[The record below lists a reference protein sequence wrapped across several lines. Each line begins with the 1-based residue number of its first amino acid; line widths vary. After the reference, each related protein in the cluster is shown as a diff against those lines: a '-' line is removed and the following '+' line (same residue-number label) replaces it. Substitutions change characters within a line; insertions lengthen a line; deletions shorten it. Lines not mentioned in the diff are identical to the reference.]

1 MTIRDDIRGHFAR
14 EEARFPTPA
23 GLRESVSEEAARD
36 GAVERRTLNWAAVVA
51 VGLAVAI
58 VAGLLAAGSMRHSF
72 AFPVFPGPSP
82 KPTVPATPGDM
93 NLIEIDAVD
102 SANAFAL
109 LATLIQPN
117 NRPQFWFSRTTDG
130 GAHWSKPAQVGPHL
144 ANGEGDSGHH
154 IHFVD
159 RENGFIYGNSTAFV
173 THDGG
178 RSWKDSGLHFLEMVV
193 AAGRSP
199 WTWAVIYPCAK
210 GVQCPYKVYLSKD
223 GGRTWPQSWD
233 LPDGIDFRFVTAFG
247 DGGLLIPEPGIGNL
261 FLTTDG
267 GVSWKSVQG
276 RCSGDTAAAYAATA
290 DGRELWEACSASFL
304 DFTPK
309 TLFVSENGGATWV
322 QKKLPAGLGRAADLV
337 SPTPGTA
344 FLVSDQGA
352 VFITT
357 DEGASWTPIP
367 GASSF
372 VWLTFTSPSEGWALS
387 ANRTIWVTTDG
398 GRTWVGLGR
407 P

>member
-1 MTIRDDIRGHFAR
+1 M
-14 EEARFPTPA
+14 
-23 GLRESVSEEAARD
+23 
-36 GAVERRTLNWAAVVA
+36 
-51 VGLAVAI
+51 
-58 VAGLLAAGSMRHSF
+58 
-72 AFPVFPGPSP
+72 
-82 KPTVPATPGDM
+82 
-93 NLIEIDAVD
+93 
-102 SANAFAL
+102 
-109 LATLIQPN
+109 
-117 NRPQFWFSRTTDG
+117 
-130 GAHWSKPAQVGPHL
+130 
-144 ANGEGDSGHH
+144 
-154 IHFVD
+154 
-159 RENGFIYGNSTAFV
+159 
-173 THDGG
+173 
-178 RSWKDSGLHFLEMVV
+178 
-193 AAGRSP
+193 
-199 WTWAVIYPCAK
+199 
-210 GVQCPYKVYLSKD
+210 YLSKD